1 MMRETY
7 RGELAIVGELLSAM
21 ADGVAR
27 AMREATEGLLKA
39 DKAAAEGVVADSAE
53 VQAMFQQVEEKSYE
67 LLALQAPVA
76 TDLRTIVTAL
86 HVARDLER
94 MSHLAAHVAKSAL
107 RRYPELAV
115 APELTE
121 VFGGMAEVA
130 ARMAQ
135 KMVEVVRE
143 RDTSQAAELQHD
155 DDVMDALHRRMFET
169 LVSESWPHGVEAAVD
184 AALLG
189 RYYERYA
196 DHAVNAADQVIYLV
210 TGETPSP
217 A

>member
-1 MMRETY
+1 MRETY
-7 RGELAIVGELLSAM
+7 RGELAVVGELLSAM
-21 ADGVAR
+21 AEGVAR
-27 AMREATEGLLKA
+27 TMREATEGLLKV
-39 DKAAAEGVVADSAE
+39 DRAAAEGVVADTGE
-53 VQAMFQQVEEKSYE
+53 VQLMYRQVEEKAYE

-76 TDLRTIVTAL
+76 RDLRTIVTAL
-86 HVARDLER
+86 HVAADLER
-94 MSHLAAHVAKSAL
+94 MSHLAAHVAKTAL
-107 RRYPELAV
+107 RRYPEPAL

-130 ARMAQ
+130 GRMAL
-135 KMVEVVRE
+135 KMVEVVRDQDVD
-143 RDTSQAAELQHD
+143 RAAELEHD

-169 LVSESWPHGVEAAVD
+169 LVGTDWPHGVEAAVD

-189 RYYERYA
+189 RYYERYG

>member
-1 MMRETY
+1 MRETY
-7 RGELAIVGELLSAM
+7 RGDLAIVGDLLSAM

-39 DKAAAEGVVADSAE
+39 DRAAAEGVVTDAVE
-53 VQAMFQQVEEKSYE
+53 VQTMFQQVEERSYE

-76 TDLRTIVTAL
+76 TDLRTLVTAL

-94 MSHLAAHVAKSAL
+94 MSHLAEHVAKSAL
-107 RRYPELAV
+107 RRYPEPAV

-135 KMVEVVRE
+135 KLVQVVRD
-143 RDTSQAAELQHD
+143 RDTNQAAELERD

-169 LVSESWPHGVEAAVD
+169 LVSDSWPHGVAAAVD

-196 DHAVNAADQVIYLV
+196 DHVVNAADQVIYLV
-210 TGETPSP
+210 TGETPNP
-217 A
+217 